1 MVLRFG
7 GEGKEGGTGLGGD
20 LFWRKSKTGVGEGG
34 IEREGREGQGGRLVS
49 GCLGGWVLELD
60 GVRRMQMG
68 NCSADEG

>member
-34 IEREGREGQGGRLVS
+34 IEREGRE
-49 GCLGGWVLELD
+49 CLGGGVLELD

-68 NCSADEG
+68 NCNADEG